1 MSEKKTEFALE
12 GKTYQLDDEELA
24 IIHRLRDA
32 IRCVAEGVT
41 HSLGI
46 VENAG
51 PDSRR
56 MFYAKGDEHLDNLMQ
71 SVAGF
76 GVLLAATSLRVQGN
90 APPSNR
96 SMAKH

>member
-1 MSEKKTEFALE
+1 MSEKKTEFVLE
-12 GKTYQLDDEELA
+12 GKTYQLDEEELS
-24 IIHRLRDA
+24 IIQRLRDA

-41 HSLGI
+41 ESLGI
-46 VENAG
+46 VENSG
-51 PDSRR
+51 DDVRR
-56 MFYAKGDEHLDNLMQ
+56 MFYVNGDDHLDNLMQ

-96 SMAKH
+96 STAKH